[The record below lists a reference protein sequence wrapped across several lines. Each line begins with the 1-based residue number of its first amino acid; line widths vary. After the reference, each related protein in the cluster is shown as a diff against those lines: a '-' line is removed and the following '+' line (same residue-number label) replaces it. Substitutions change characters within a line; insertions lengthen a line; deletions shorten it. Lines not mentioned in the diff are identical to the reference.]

1 MLCINRP
8 FFCCLNICQ
17 ITCIR
22 HLLSLS
28 CMDYCNSLQ
37 ISLHTPALSLIHSRV
52 VCSLLRVTLLK
63 SKSEPIPTQLK
74 TSSDFLRVP
83 TVSYT
88 YVWPVSHKQASLSLF
103 FVFSLVHST
112 SLAYL
117 VHTKPIPISGP
128 LNLISLP
135 GALFLWYPYGY
146 IQISAQMLFYERGPI
161 ILCLVYSA
169 LYFFIALITNEYIIY
184 LLYFFIVWFPHVGC
198 RHNLFS
204 DVSLE
209 PRTVP

>member
-22 HLLSLS
+22 HLLSLF

-74 TSSDFLRVP
+74 TSVTFLGYLQCPILMFDLFP
-83 TVSYT
+83 TNKPLCPYF
-88 YVWPVSHKQASLSLF
+88 LSSPLF
-103 FVFSLVHST
+103 
-112 SLAYL
+112 
-117 VHTKPIPISGP
+117 
-128 LNLISLP
+128 
-135 GALFLWYPYGY
+135 
-146 IQISAQMLFYERGPI
+146 IQPPWH
-161 ILCLVYSA
+161 ILCTPNPFLSQG
-169 LYFFIALITNEYIIY
+169 
-184 LLYFFIVWFPHVGC
+184 P
-198 RHNLFS
+198 
-204 DVSLE
+204 
-209 PRTVP
+209 